1 MKTPMLK
8 TSFYFFAIIILF
20 AACNK
25 ETFVETVGQTNMEM
39 AEETEVGYFV
49 FTSQSIVANCGTI
62 TLWIDDKIAGY
73 ITSDYTGS
81 FSSCTTPPIEGKL
94 IKIIA
99 STGMHKITA
108 TVENECRTFSVDNY
122 NLQKGVCRYYALG

>member
-1 MKTPMLK
+1 MKTPILK
-8 TSFYFFAIIILF
+8 ASFYLFAIIILF

-25 ETFVETVGQTNMEM
+25 ETFVETVGKTNIEN
-39 AEETEVGYFV
+39 ADETEVGYFI

-62 TLWIDDKIAGY
+62 TLWIDDKVAGY
-73 ITSDYTGS
+73 ITADYTES
-81 FSSCTTPPIEGKL
+81 FNKCTTPPVDGK
-94 IKIIA
+94 IVKIIA
-99 STGMHKITA
+99 PIGMHKITA